1 MGYKFMILDDKEVRR
16 LEESYRVTVH
26 LSFIYFYKAPYTYSA
41 QVHTLS
47 SCSKVTYG
55 LWISSL

>member
-1 MGYKFMILDDKEVRR
+1 MILDDKEVRR

-55 LWISSL
+55 L